1 VRERTPSTVI
11 RDVAGFQCPTCNR
24 MMGFRTRLAHMPT
37 CTGPKRPKSWRER
50 EEAKRALRAKLRR
63 MFPQP

>member
-1 VRERTPSTVI
+1 MRERTPSTVI

-37 CTGPKRPKSWRER
+37 CTGPKPQKSWRER
-50 EEAKRALRAKLRR
+50 QRDKAKLQAKLRA
-63 MFPQP
+63 MFPQ